1 MSTARFFDRLLVIAA
16 LGLCAPATGAPL
28 VATVPRSD
36 EIVATQLLP
45 RAQKG
50 ALRKL
55 AGSQAPASPAERLAA
70 VRRMIESGRASGDP
84 RTLGYAESM
93 LAAWPA
99 DARDTPVE
107 ALVLHATIAQSRH
120 AFARA
125 RELLDRAVAH
135 GAPGDPAVA
144 QALLTR
150 ASIAQVTGDFVA
162 ARADCVRVVAV
173 APDVAAICA
182 ASVDLVAGDTSSSIR
197 VLRFA
202 AARTSGPVRAWA
214 LALLAQAHEQRGERG
229 PAATAYQAALAAGD
243 DLVTRLAYADFLL
256 AERSGAA
263 VTALLQDAPPTDGV
277 VLRQWRG
284 ARLQRLNDAWVFE
297 DRLRARLADARERGD
312 GSDLLHARD
321 WAQFELE
328 RGNAAEALRLAHAN
342 WRDQREPAD
351 LLVLAQAAAA
361 ARDARAREEVR
372 GWLAR
377 TKLQDVRILAA
388 LEEPRP

>member
-1 MSTARFFDRLLVIAA
+1 
-16 LGLCAPATGAPL
+16 
-28 VATVPRSD
+28 VATVPQSD
-36 EIVATQLLP
+36 EIVATRLLP
-45 RAQKG
+45 PAQKA

-55 AGSQAPASPAERLAA
+55 AGSQATASPAERLASA
-70 VRRMIESGRASGDP
+70 RRMIESGRASGDP

-93 LAAWPA
+93 LVVWPA
-99 DARDTPVE
+99 DARETPPE

-120 AFARA
+120 AFGRA
-125 RELLDRAVAH
+125 RELLDRAIER
-135 GAPGDPAVA
+135 GAPGAPAVA

-150 ASIAQVTGDFVA
+150 ASIAQVSGDFSA
-162 ARADCVRVVAV
+162 ARGDCTRLSAI
-173 APDVAAICA
+173 ARDVAAICA
-182 ASVDLVAGDTSSSIR
+182 ASVDMVGGETSNAIA
-197 VLRFA
+197 VLRAA

-256 AERSGAA
+256 ADRSGAA
-263 VTALLQDAPPTDGV
+263 AGALLRDAPPTDGV
-277 VLRQWRG
+277 VLRQWRS
-284 ARLQRLNDAWVFE
+284 ARLQGPSDAWVFE

-328 RGNAAEALRLAHAN
+328 RGNAAEALRLAQAN

-351 LLVLAQAAAA
+351 LLVLAQAATA
-361 ARDARAREEVR
+361 ARDTPARAEVR

-377 TKLQDVRILAA
+377 TRLQDVRIVAA
-388 LEEPRP
+388 LEEPRR